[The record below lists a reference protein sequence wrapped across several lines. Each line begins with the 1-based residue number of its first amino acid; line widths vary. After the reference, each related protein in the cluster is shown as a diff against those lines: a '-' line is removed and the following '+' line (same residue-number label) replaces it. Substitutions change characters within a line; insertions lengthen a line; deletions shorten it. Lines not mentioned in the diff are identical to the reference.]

1 MIRLQRAKDGSSIL
15 SDSAETFL
23 LRLLLSAVGFG
34 ASVLISRGLGP
45 EGRGAYYLPVVA
57 AATMAAFSTLGLEQ
71 ANIYLLGT
79 HKIPPER
86 LSGQNGLVAISMGG
100 IGLVL
105 LLLAPSVLPSVFADT
120 PTGLLLL
127 TGLTIPFAVHTQS
140 SAGLLTLQGQVTWQF
155 RAALA
160 AGLVQGGLLLGLIAS
175 SWFDVGAV
183 LAVNLA
189 TVVVTW
195 GLTVPAVGGG
205 KGGLIHWDAD
215 LLRETMKQSLL
226 LHLAMVLFFLHLRLD
241 TFMIKG
247 MRGTTALGQYSLSV
261 VLAET
266 VFLATDSVGFAILP
280 HQVRNTLQESAT
292 LALRGARTN
301 GLLGIGLAFLWIL
314 GGIPLIRIFFGQ
326 AFAPAYLPLVGLLPG
341 VIFLGM
347 QRMCGAPVLRTGRPE
362 RITAIYAVS
371 LSCNAALNL
380 WWIPMWGPLG
390 AALASSLSYGGGA
403 MLFLIWTAR
412 LAEIS
417 LAQAIFPRRSDWVL
431 LRQAALQGFQLLQQ
445 TCFATKL
452 AEKAGAKSR

>member
-1 MIRLQRAKDGSSIL
+1 MIRSQKAKDGSSIL
-15 SDSAETFL
+15 SDSAETLL

-57 AATMAAFSTLGLEQ
+57 AATMAAFSSLGLEQ

-79 HKIPPER
+79 RKISPER
-86 LSGQNGLVAISMGG
+86 LCGQNGLVAISMGG
-100 IGLVL
+100 IGLAL

-127 TGLTIPFAVHTQS
+127 TGLTIPFALHTQF

-160 AGLVQGGLLLGLIAS
+160 AGLVQVGVLLGLFVS
-175 SWFDVGAV
+175 SWFDVGMV

-189 TVVVTW
+189 AVLVTW

-205 KGGLIHWDAD
+205 KGGWIHWDAG

-226 LHLAMVLFFLHLRLD
+226 LHLAMALFFLHLRLD

-266 VFLATDSVGFAILP
+266 VLLATDSLGIAILP
-280 HQVRNTLQESAT
+280 RQMRNTLQEAAS

-301 GLLGIGLAFLWIL
+301 VLLGVGLAFLWTL

-347 QRMCGAPVLRTGRPE
+347 QRMCGAPVLRTGRPG
-362 RITAIYAVS
+362 RIAAIYAVS
-371 LSCNAALNL
+371 LPCNAALNL

-390 AALASSLSYGGGA
+390 AALASSLSYGLGA
-403 MLFLIWTAR
+403 MLFLVWTAR
-412 LAEIS
+412 LAEIP
-417 LAQAIFPRRSDWVL
+417 LAQGIFPRKSDWLL
-431 LRQAALQGFQLLQQ
+431 LRQAALQGSQLLQQ
-445 TCFATKL
+445 ACL
-452 AEKAGAKSR
+452 ARKQVE